1 MVYPAQ
7 REGGRAAGFQASFV
21 QQVQQSVDG
30 WLGAALDRAA
40 DNLEAPSKRQRV
52 HADYMQIGAMLLVL
66 RQQRA
71 ELLHTVGEALRQ
83 RAGAHWHAAPAPEK
97 AAPSPEAP
105 STRLHLSLISE
116 AQIDDEI
123 ETARTVQII
132 EAEAEAELQELTALC
147 SGLLGRPTIERE
159 MLPLRPADCA
169 RALREGVGQL
179 VQDAAPRAALL
190 RALGQAVG
198 VQMRQVYAAQVAAL
212 QQAGV
217 KPAAFRIQNSP
228 SGPEAPREALRKLV
242 GLAQR
247 EGQPA
252 PPLPMGAAG
261 PAAAPAPAPAAGVTG
276 HAAQAGHTGSTGPEG
291 AVGELRFFD
300 TPPAYGSGEAPLPQG
315 AAEKLMQGLFN
326 ELRRQSN
333 SMAAQGPFLRRVE
346 EVAQRAALADPAL
359 WSDPEHPWWQLL
371 DRLLATGVLHD
382 DLKPH
387 QQGLLRQTL
396 EAVVQ
401 QVESA
406 ARVDGPACRQA
417 ADELQTRT
425 SQLMESTAAPPAE
438 EVDELR
444 RLADREELE
453 ASFRLQIVHQLR
465 STPTSGELRRF
476 LVGPW
481 TLTLVALAQQHG
493 ADSPQVAHAALVV
506 DDLIH
511 ATARPGQR
519 VSRAQRHVLLRQ
531 VGEGLTGAAFPAP
544 RVDAELAE
552 LAELLRNPPP
562 HPGAAEGGQVGT
574 SEGEEP
580 PAVDAEAPALANLTE
595 PAPLDLHGRLPTVP
609 MALLDGS
616 AAAPATQGGPAAL
629 NHGDWMATLKPGDAC
644 RLFLQGQWMTA
655 RLQWVGPG
663 QRLFLFKSR
672 HGGRSHSLTHR
683 MLHKLREAGLATHIE
698 PSLLR
703 AQAMDSMLQSGFL

>member
-7 REGGRAAGFQASFV
+7 SEGGRAAGFQIRFL
-21 QQVQQSVDG
+21 QQVQQAVDG

-71 ELLHTVGEALRQ
+71 ELLHTVGEGLRQ

-97 AAPSPEAP
+97 AAPSPEP
-105 STRLHLSLISE
+105 PRTRLHLSLISE

-132 EAEAEAELQELTALC
+132 EAEAEAELQELAALC

-159 MLPLRPADCA
+159 MLPLRPSDCA

-217 KPAAFRIQNSP
+217 KPAAFRIQNMP
-228 SGPEAPREALRKLV
+228 SGPEAPREAMRKLV
-242 GLAQR
+242 DLAQR
-247 EGQPA
+247 EGHPA
-252 PPLPMGAAG
+252 APLPVE
-261 PAAAPAPAPAAGVTG
+261 AAAPVGAPAGA
-276 HAAQAGHTGSTGPEG
+276 EG
-291 AVGELRFFD
+291 TVGALRFFD

-531 VGEGLTGAAFPAP
+531 VGEGLKSAAFPAP
-544 RVDAELAE
+544 RVDAEVAE

-562 HPGAAEGGQVGT
+562 HPGAAEGSQ
-574 SEGEEP
+574 EGGHDGGEP
-580 PAVDAEAPALANLTE
+580 SAGEAEAPALAGLTE

-616 AAAPATQGGPAAL
+616 AAAHATQGNPVAL
-629 NHGDWMATLKPGDAC
+629 NHGDWVATLKPGDAC